1 MIVIGELINSS
12 RQPVE
17 EAFLN
22 RQADILVD
30 LAIKQ
35 QQAGCSYLEVNAAT
49 IIDQEDELL
58 KWIIPILQEQVSIPL
73 SIDSPNPRALEA
85 GLKVHKGQ
93 ALLSS
98 LPGRQAEMEEILP
111 LIRDFRPEVIVSA
124 LDESGFPDTP
134 EKIIK
139 IADRILNRLFST
151 TSLSQD
157 EVYLDLLIRPM
168 AVFPEAGQLFLKSLL
183 LARQEFPGIKT
194 IAGLSN
200 ISYGLPR
207 RRLVNLI
214 FLSNLIGH
222 GLSAVIA
229 DPLSPDFWAVII
241 ISEYLNNRPGSA
253 GRFLEWARSD
263 RRDD

>member
-157 EVYLDLLIRPM
+157 QASATLGQFADQASIAPWAREAAAVAATKGIISGRSGGNFAPTANATRAESATMLYNLIR
-168 AVFPEAGQLFLKSLL
+168 S
-183 LARQEFPGIKT
+183 
-194 IAGLSN
+194 AGL
-200 ISYGLPR
+200 LK
-207 RRLVNLI
+207 
-214 FLSNLIGH
+214 
-222 GLSAVIA
+222 
-229 DPLSPDFWAVII
+229 
-241 ISEYLNNRPGSA
+241 
-253 GRFLEWARSD
+253 
-263 RRDD
+263 